1 MSHIKFYHIKEDYVN
16 YLLPCAPHLFYNR
29 REGGR
34 QERKYIGIVLRIGC
48 MDYFAP
54 LSSFKA
60 KHAGMRDSLDLIK
73 VKSYAVINLNNMF
86 PVPEGQ
92 YEYVDIARVEDEKY
106 RDLLRAEYRY
116 IKRVQEKIRRSAL
129 LLYRKKVGGEKSA
142 VAARCSD
149 FRKLEELCRRYRP
162 GGSTEKISQGS
173 VGPASVREDSRPP
186 VHGKGDHSRNQLRCP
201 EGVPHAGGTYEP
213 AQDKGGRKDD
223 HNVPAQGDDEGGK
236 AHADALQ
243 GP

>member
-1 MSHIKFYHIKEDYVN
+1 MNHIKFYHITEAYVE
-16 YLLPCAPHLFYNR
+16 YLRPCAPHLFYNR
-29 REGGR
+29 QEEGR
-34 QERKYIGIVLRIGC
+34 RRRKYIGIVLHIHH

-54 LSSFKA
+54 LSSFKE
-60 KHAGMRDSLDLIK
+60 KHAAMRESLDLVK
-73 VKSYAVINLNNMF
+73 VKNYAVINLNNMF

-186 VHGKGDHSRNQLRCP
+186 VHGKGDHSRDQLRCP
-201 EGVPHAGGTYEP
+201 EGVPHTGGTYEP
-213 AQDKGGRKDD
+213 AQDKGGRKDN

>member
-1 MSHIKFYHIKEDYVN
+1 MSHIKFYHIKEDYVD
-16 YLLPCAPHLFYNR
+16 YLLPCAPHLFCNR

-60 KHAGMRDSLDLIK
+60 KHAQMRDSLDFIK

-116 IKRVQEKIRRSAL
+116 IKKIQEKIRRSAL

-149 FRKLEELCRRYRP
+149 FQKLEELCRR
-162 GGSTEKISQGS
+162 
-173 VGPASVREDSRPP
+173 
-186 VHGKGDHSRNQLRCP
+186 
-201 EGVPHAGGTYEP
+201 
-213 AQDKGGRKDD
+213 
-223 HNVPAQGDDEGGK
+223 
-236 AHADALQ
+236 
-243 GP
+243 

>member
-1 MSHIKFYHIKEDYVN
+1 MWTIFSPARPIFFAIGG
-16 YLLPCAPHLFYNR
+16 
-29 REGGR
+29 EGGR

-60 KHAGMRDSLDLIK
+60 KHAQMRDSLDFIK

-116 IKRVQEKIRRSAL
+116 IKKMEDKIRRSAS
-129 LLYRKKVGGEKSA
+129 LLYRKKVEGKKCA
-142 VAARCSD
+142 VTERCID

-162 GGSTEKISQGS
+162 GLSTEKTSQDS
-173 VGPASVREDSRPP
+173 MSPASVREDSCPP
-186 VHGKGDHSRNQLRCP
+186 VHGKRNNGCDQLCCP
-201 EGVPHAGGTYEP
+201 EGVPYAGRAHQP
-213 AQDKGGRKDD
+213 AQNESSRKDD
-223 HNVPAQGDDEGGK
+223 YNVAAKGDDEGGEP
-236 AHADALQ
+236 LSYTL
-243 GP
+243 

>member
-1 MSHIKFYHIKEDYVN
+1 MNHIKFYHITEAYVE
-16 YLLPCAPHLFYNR
+16 YLRPCAPHLFYNR
-29 REGGR
+29 QEEGR
-34 QERKYIGIVLRIGC
+34 RRRKYIGIVLHIHH

-54 LSSFKA
+54 LSSFKE
-60 KHAGMRDSLDLIK
+60 KHAAMRESLDLVK
-73 VKSYAVINLNNMF
+73 VKNYAVINLNNMF

-186 VHGKGDHSRNQLRCP
+186 VHGKGDHSRDQLRCP

-213 AQDKGGRKDD
+213 AQDKGGRKDN

-236 AHADALQ
+236 ALADALQ